1 MGKKGLELV
10 ESYPSKLSESEL
22 DKIIFQSI
30 PFGAQD
36 GDFATRT
43 VEDKVI
49 CGYIFSLPTSA
60 QKRANIATL
69 TIVFDSMDF
78 DSKLIKDMFS
88 FMIKS
93 LKQKSML
100 SINLLKEILSQIFD
114 GLVNES
120 LNIEI
125 SNNFKIKFSDTK
137 NEDKKTKKT
146 LVDSLSKDVW

>member
-10 ESYPSKLSESEL
+10 ESYPTKLTESEL

-49 CGYIFSLPTSA
+49 CGYIFSLPAIS

-88 FMIKS
+88 FMIES
-93 LKQKSML
+93 LKNRRML
-100 SINLLKEILSQIFD
+100 SINLLREILSQIFD
-114 GLVNES
+114 GLINES
-120 LNIEI
+120 LYIEI
-125 SNNFKIKFSDTK
+125 SNNFKIEFSNK
-137 NEDKKTKKT
+137 NNDKKKKT
-146 LVDSLSKDVW
+146 LVDNLSKDVW